1 MDKDTKIVFIIV
13 CILIVLSCVLARKY
27 VVKLDETSNILNT
40 INNSI
45 VAQNTSK
52 EEKTNEIQ
60 ENTTEQNNIEENISE
75 NIVDENIVNEE
86 KSANTDTTNNDKN
99 SINSKVQG
107 LEETTSSNEEK
118 RINKKEQALKLVE
131 EEWGEDNTVYYTIDN
146 EYGNI
151 YSISVRSKSTTAVLQ
166 EFEVDSSKGTVNLK

>member
-13 CILIVLSCVLARKY
+13 CILIVFACVLARKY

-45 VAQNTSK
+45 VAQNISK
-52 EEKTNEIQ
+52 EEKINKIQ
-60 ENTTEQNNIEENISE
+60 ENTTEENTIEEKSDE
-75 NIVDENIVNEE
+75 NVVEENIVNEE
-86 KSANTDTTNNDKN
+86 KSANKDTTNNAQN
-99 SINSKVQG
+99 SMNSQVQG

-118 RINKKEQALKLVE
+118 RINKKEEALKLVE
-131 EEWGEDNTVYYTIDN
+131 EEWGEDSTVYYTIDN

-151 YSISVRSKSTTAVLQ
+151 YSISVRSKSSTAVLQ
-166 EFEVDSSKGTVNLK
+166 EYEVDSSKGTVNLK